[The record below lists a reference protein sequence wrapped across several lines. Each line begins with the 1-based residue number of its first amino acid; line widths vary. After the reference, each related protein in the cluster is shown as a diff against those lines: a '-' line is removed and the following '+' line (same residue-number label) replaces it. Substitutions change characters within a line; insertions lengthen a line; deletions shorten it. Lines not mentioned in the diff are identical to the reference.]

1 MDGMSLFHA
10 ASAAGLASAQNLST
24 VQLMTCAL
32 LLIFHDSVPW
42 AQSKKLWEVDEEDL
56 EELKEATDEKGKG
69 EEEKVLGSMLDVME
83 KFQAFRDSFDGF
95 LEEVDGAGLVL
106 DW

>member
-1 MDGMSLFHA
+1 
-10 ASAAGLASAQNLST
+10 
-24 VQLMTCAL
+24 
-32 LLIFHDSVPW
+32 
-42 AQSKKLWEVDEEDL
+42 L
-56 EELKEATDEKGKG
+56 EELKEATDEKGDG
-69 EEEKVLGSMLDVME
+69 EEGKVLGSMLDVME